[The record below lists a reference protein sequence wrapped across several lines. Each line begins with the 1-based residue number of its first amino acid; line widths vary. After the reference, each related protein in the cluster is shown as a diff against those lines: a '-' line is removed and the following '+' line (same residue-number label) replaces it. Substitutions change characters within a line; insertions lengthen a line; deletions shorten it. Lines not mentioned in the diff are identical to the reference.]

1 MREKG
6 LSKKEVDEKLKTYG
20 FNEIEDVSK
29 LSPLKIILR
38 AVRGNVVIYL
48 LLVAVLLSFIIGKS
62 ITAYATL
69 AIIVLVIFTTFIQEY
84 RAEKAVQALRGLVIP
99 TSIVIRNGREQK
111 VFSREI
117 VPGDMIILR
126 GGERVPA
133 DCVLVEERN
142 ILADE

>member
-48 LLVAVLLSFIIGKS
+48 LLVAVLLSFIIGMS

-69 AIIVLVIFTTFIQEY
+69 AIIVLVVFTTFIQEY

-111 VFSREI
+111 
-117 VPGDMIILR
+117 
-126 GGERVPA
+126 
-133 DCVLVEERN
+133 
-142 ILADE
+142 